1 MAWESSSDEE
11 EDSGFEEEEGGAS
24 TAKKTSVPE
33 SAPRES
39 SNDEDEESAS
49 DKEEEEDSAPVVAT
63 GFAYAH
69 VSASLVAA
77 TASSDSKETES
88 RSAPAPASSHK
99 KRQITEV
106 AAALTVA
113 KRAKNVRFQRVWSEK
128 DEIMLLQGLI
138 EYQSKTG
145 QSDSED
151 MNAFFHSIQRSIS
164 FEMKSVR
171 QMTSKIWFLRKKYK
185 NEKGQKRCFTEEHDL
200 TCFELVK
207 KIWGSEVIDSTI
219 AEVDFTVPS
228 D

>member
-1 MAWESSSDEE
+1 MIQ
-11 EDSGFEEEEGGAS
+11 
-24 TAKKTSVPE
+24 
-33 SAPRES
+33 
-39 SNDEDEESAS
+39 
-49 DKEEEEDSAPVVAT
+49 
-63 GFAYAH
+63 
-69 VSASLVAA
+69 LL
-77 TASSDSKETES
+77 SDSKETES
-88 RSAPAPASSHK
+88 RSAPAPASSHVPASSSRPPKK